1 MTGEV
6 KPGDAD
12 APAGFIDAAARSEFA
27 RLAAV
32 IFLTAMTNQQSV
44 LLAVVWE
51 DVGFSPRDI
60 GLLIAIYGVPLVA
73 MSLFSGPLAN
83 RIGILQ
89 TVRIG
94 AVLTVLGFVSL
105 YLTHESVIGSLVS
118 RLIQGTGFALFH
130 APVMTYGST
139 RLTRERFV
147 RLFGLLSAMAPL
159 PYAFWPILAEFLY
172 HWLGHY
178 GYFLAGA
185 VPGLLGLPLLWTFR
199 AVDKTE
205 GPVGGILGLLASRR
219 IWPPLIAAIVYGYMF
234 GFISA
239 YAAPFLVERGIVVG
253 AFFTAFT
260 VSIFAVRF
268 GGLALIEN
276 VDRRLVVAGGAVLL
290 ASGLTMVALATSLP
304 GVVAAGF
311 VFGLGHSI
319 GFPVLSAW
327 ICDGTPPEQRA
338 TPMAVF
344 NATFFAAMT
353 VIALPASLAIAQVGY
368 VPVMVTMSVSSLGL
382 AVLLAIAWSRRFR
395 R

>member
-1 MTGEV
+1 MN
-6 KPGDAD
+6 AL
-12 APAGFIDAAARSEFA
+12 PASEPPRGFVDLAARSEFW
-27 RLAAV
+27 RLAAI

-51 DVGFSPRDI
+51 EAGFPHRDI
-60 GLLIAIYGVPLVA
+60 GLLIAVYGIPLVL

-94 AVLTVLGFVSL
+94 AVLTTLGFISL
-105 YLTHESVIGSLVS
+105 YFTHETFLGSLAS
-118 RLIQGTGFALFH
+118 RLVQGTGFALFH

-159 PYAFWPILAEFLY
+159 PYAFGPILAEVLY
-172 HWLGHY
+172 HAFGSN
-178 GYFLAGA
+178 GYFIAGA
-185 VPGLLGLPLLWTFR
+185 IPAVLGLPLLWTIR
-199 AVDKTE
+199 PVDRTE
-205 GPVGGILGLLASRR
+205 GPVGGIAGLLRNPR
-219 IWPPLIAAIVYGYMF
+219 IWLPLLAAVVYGYMF

-239 YAAPFLVERGIVVG
+239 YAAPFLVERGIIVG

-260 VSIFAVRF
+260 ISIFAVRF

-276 VDRRLVVAGGAVLL
+276 VDRRAVVAGGAMLL
-290 ASGLTMVALATSLP
+290 AAGLVLVALAQSIT
-304 GVVAAGF
+304 GVVVAGF

-353 VIALPASLAIAQVGY
+353 VIALPASLAIGAVGY
-368 VPVMVTMSVSSLGL
+368 VPVMIGLSVSAVGL
-382 AVLLAIAWSRRFR
+382 AVVLVYAWSRRFR

>member
-1 MTGEV
+1 MNGLPVSE
-6 KPGDAD
+6 
-12 APAGFIDAAARSEFA
+12 APRGYIDLAARSEFV
-27 RLAAV
+27 RLTAI

-51 DVGFSPRDI
+51 EAGFAHRDI
-60 GLLIAIYGVPLVA
+60 GLLIAVYGIPLVL

-83 RIGILQ
+83 RIGLLQ

-94 AVLTVLGFVSL
+94 AILTTLGFVSL
-105 YLTHESVIGSLVS
+105 YFTHGSFFGSLAS

-130 APVMTYGST
+130 APVMTYGTT

-159 PYAFWPILAEFLY
+159 PYAFGPIVAEFLY
-172 HWLGHY
+172 HAFGAH
-178 GYFLAGA
+178 GYFLAGT
-185 VPGLLGLPLLWTFR
+185 VPALIGLPLLWTIR
-199 AVDKTE
+199 PADKAE
-205 GPVGGILGLLASRR
+205 GPVGGILDLVATPRVWL
-219 IWPPLIAAIVYGYMF
+219 PLTAGIVYGYMF
-234 GFISA
+234 GFIGA
-239 YAAPFLVERGIVVG
+239 YAAPILVERGIIVG

-260 VSIFAVRF
+260 ISIFAVRF

-276 VDRRLVVAGGAVLL
+276 VDRRLVVAGGSVLL
-290 ASGLTMVALATSLP
+290 AVGLVMVALAQTMT
-304 GVVAAGF
+304 GVAAAGL

-353 VIALPASLAIAQVGY
+353 SIALPTSVAIGRFGY
-368 VPVMVTMSVSSLGL
+368 ETVMVALSVSSLVL
-382 AVLLAIAWSRRFR
+382 AVVLLYAWSRRFR
-395 R
+395 RRG